1 MIEFW
6 GGFLTAILCYLSYKV
21 SKWVSKTDYKM
32 IRDLE
37 DNDYDFN
44 EIEKNWQELI
54 NSPYDPENYFKP
66 EGTK

>member
-1 MIEFW
+1 MAMPIWLREKLFQKRNL
-6 GGFLTAILCYLSYKV
+6 FNLLKQHD
-21 SKWVSKTDYKM
+21 K
-32 IRDLE
+32 
-37 DNDYDFN
+37 NFN

>member
-1 MIEFW
+1 MIEFR
-6 GGFLTAILCYLSYKV
+6 GGVLTAILCYLTYKV

>member
-6 GGFLTAILCYLSYKV
+6 GGFLTAILCYLAYKV

-37 DNDYDFN
+37 DNDYDYYMT
-44 EIEKNWQELI
+44 EKI
-54 NSPYDPENYFKP
+54 
-66 EGTK
+66 